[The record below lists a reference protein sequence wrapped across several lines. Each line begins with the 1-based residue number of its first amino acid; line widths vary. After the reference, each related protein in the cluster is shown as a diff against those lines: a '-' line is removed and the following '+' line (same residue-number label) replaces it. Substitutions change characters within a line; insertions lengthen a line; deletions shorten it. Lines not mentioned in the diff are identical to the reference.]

1 MSKSIHR
8 TTKMSILT
16 KGRNHVQIQV
26 TADKRSLDNLA
37 AAKASYESILGH
49 PVSTSVVMRR
59 AIDLLARY
67 VGQVKGE
74 AWVADELSYLCRV
87 IR

>member
-1 MSKSIHR
+1 MSKPIRR
-8 TTKMSILT
+8 TTKMSVLT

-37 AAKASYESILGH
+37 AAKASYEAILGH

-67 VGQVKGE
+67 IGQVKGE
-74 AWVADELSYLCRV
+74 AWISDELAYLCRA

>member
-1 MSKSIHR
+1 MPKPAHR
-8 TTKMSILT
+8 TTKMSVLT
-16 KGRNHVQIQV
+16 AGRDHIQIQV
-26 TADKRSLDNLA
+26 TADQRAVDNLN